1 MDDRRGGGP
10 LGRQLKA
17 QNPNPAERQDDEQC
31 RHDEQADEGRSQPKP
46 TLRRTADLVNAGAR
60 CTVLPYPVL
69 FPEVSMK
76 VKTAALATA
85 AALLCSTVPMGAH
98 HSFAGEY
105 DVNKPVEVTGV
116 VSKVEWTNPHAR
128 FFVDAVGEDKTVTNW
143 SLELASPNSL
153 TREGWGRGTLK
164 VGDVV
169 TVTGY
174 VAKSGKNMASTRSV
188 TMSDGR
194 ALFGGTQ
201 GIQ

>member
-1 MDDRRGGGP
+1 MRGTFGILAVG
-10 LGRQLKA
+10 L
-17 QNPNPAERQDDEQC
+17 
-31 RHDEQADEGRSQPKP
+31 S
-46 TLRRTADLVNAGAR
+46 V
-60 CTVLPYPVL
+60 
-69 FPEVSMK
+69 
-76 VKTAALATA
+76 AL
-85 AALLCSTVPMGAH
+85 SGAH
-98 HSFAGEY
+98 VVAHHAFSADY
-105 DVNKPVEVTGV
+105 DENRQVTLTGTV
-116 VSKVEWTNPHAR
+116 TKIEWTNPHAR

-174 VAKSGKNMASTRSV
+174 VAKSGKSMASTRSV